1 LEITILG
8 SGTSTGV
15 PVVGCSCPVCSSDDP
30 RDRRSRASVWLRS
43 GELSILFDTSTEF
56 RLQALAAGIRCI
68 DAVFLTHAH
77 ADHVHGLDDLRPM
90 THHRPIP
97 VYGSAATLSEIEERF
112 SYIFRNSQLGGGKP
126 RLVLQRLEG
135 PVTIS
140 PAGDDRLD
148 MDRHGHGDGRSGT
161 DGGRPGADR
170 PGEERRGADRPGA
183 LEVVP
188 IPLFHGELPILGFRV
203 GSFAYLT
210 DCSEIPDSSYALLD
224 GVELLVIDALRFRPH
239 PTHFNVEEALAAV
252 RRIGADTAYFTHL
265 CHEVSYREMEA
276 ALPDGVHPAYDGLT
290 CRTDS

>member
-1 LEITILG
+1 
-8 SGTSTGV
+8 
-15 PVVGCSCPVCSSDDP
+15 
-30 RDRRSRASVWLRS
+30 VWLRS

-56 RLQALAAGIRCI
+56 RLQALAAGIRRI

-90 THHRPIP
+90 THHSPIP

-126 RLVLQRLEG
+126 RLVLERLEA

-140 PAGDDRLD
+140 PAGDDRY
-148 MDRHGHGDGRSGT
+148 GT
-161 DGGRPGADR
+161 DGGRPGAERPGADR
-170 PGEERRGADRPGA
+170 PGEERRGAGRPGA

-239 PTHFNVEEALAAV
+239 PTHFNVEEALEAV
-252 RRIGADTAYFTHL
+252 ERIGARRAYFTHL
-265 CHEVSYREMEA
+265 CHEVSYRELEA
-276 ALPDGVHPAYDGLT
+276 ALPEGVHPAYDGLT